1 MQDQTELYNAFRNGN
16 LDEARTLLSD
26 PQHLPDSIETFSNIM
41 LLDSLLRKKA
51 FDILNVFIDN
61 NLIETDIY
69 EYDKLDMSFFQKLFM
84 ILDSEE
90 DSLEFVKG
98 LMQKLSSINDAVS
111 DVTLLGQAFIS
122 KAKPEIVKILIEGG
136 CDVNVVNN
144 AENSY
149 LHQIASLYI
158 PEAQLVQEYAKIL
171 IDNGADVDAK
181 NIVDDTP
188 LMVAISRNKKELAE
202 ILLKNGASANEQNKN
217 GETPYYLATV
227 NLLSLPFY
235 ELLKQYDTPDFEK
248 KTKDGTAFFVEFL
261 KRTNNGSGDAN
272 KLLAEMIEDGANLF
286 MTSSYYGRD
295 ISGFDLV
302 AEKPFDV
309 FEAVVKASGIDVKH
323 ADNDGN
329 TLLHKVCAYNVN
341 YDQNAAKDT
350 YRKTKLLLEMG
361 ADANA
366 TNNNDETPMML
377 ASSDNLKSKTVEL
390 LLSKQ

>member
-1 MQDQTELYNAFRNGN
+1 MQDQTELYTAFRNGN

-26 PQHLPDSIETFSNIM
+26 PQHLPESIETFSNIM
-41 LLDSLLRKKA
+41 LIDTLLRKKA

-69 EYDKLDMSFFQKLFM
+69 EYDKLDMSFYQKMFM

-98 LMQKLSSINDAVS
+98 LMPKLSSVNDAVS
-111 DVTLLGQAFIS
+111 DVTLLGLALAN
-122 KAKPEIVKILIEGG
+122 KAKPEIVAILIEGG

-144 AENSY
+144 AENTY
-149 LHQIASLYI
+149 LHQIASNYI
-158 PEAQLVQEYAKIL
+158 PEANLVQEYAKIL
-171 IDNGADVDAK
+171 IDNGADVNAK
-181 NIVDDTP
+181 NIVGDTP
-188 LMVAISRNKKELAE
+188 LMVAISRNKKELLE
-202 ILLKNGASANEQNKN
+202 ILLENGASANEQNKN

-227 NLLSLPFY
+227 NLLSLPVY
-235 ELLKQYDTPDFEK
+235 QQLKQYEAPDFEK
-248 KTKDGTAFFVEFL
+248 KTKDGTAFFIEFL
-261 KRTNNGSGDAN
+261 KRANNGSGDIAN
-272 KLLAEMIEDGANLF
+272 LLVAMIEDGADLF
-286 MTSSYYGRD
+286 MTSSHYGRD
-295 ISGFDLV
+295 ISGFDLL

-309 FEAVVKASGIDVKH
+309 FDAVVKAAGIDVH
-323 ADNDGN
+323 HTDNDGN

-350 YRKTKLLLEMG
+350 YRKVKLLLEMG

-366 TNNNDETPMML
+366 ANNKDETPMML